1 MNTISPGL
9 SGTQSITVTE
19 TLTARHIG
27 SGSVDVYGTPAMIAL
42 MESAA
47 LSAIDQ
53 FLAEGQTSV
62 GTKIEVRHLAATP
75 LGHRVRAHAEVSAVD
90 GRKVT
95 FLVQAWDERELIGEG
110 KHVRLVINEAD
121 FIKRV
126 QSKVG
131 VISDEK

>member
-9 SGTQSITVTE
+9 LGTQSIKVTE

-27 SGSVDVYGTPAMIAL
+27 SGSVDVYATPAMIAL

-47 LSAIDQ
+47 LSAIDHL
-53 FLAEGQTSV
+53 LAEGQTSV
-62 GTKIEVRHLAATP
+62 GTTIEVRHLAATP
-75 LGHRVRAHAEVSAVD
+75 LGHRVRAHAEVRAVE

-110 KHVRLVINEAD
+110 KHVRLVINEAG

-126 QSKVG
+126 QSKL
-131 VISDEK
+131 D

>member
-1 MNTISPGL
+1 MNKITPGL
-9 SGTQSITVTE
+9 SGQQSITVTE

-27 SGSVDVYGTPAMIAL
+27 SGRVEVYATPAMIAL

-47 LSAIDQ
+47 LAAIDP
-53 FLAEGQTSV
+53 LLEEGQTSV
-62 GTKIEVRHLAATP
+62 GTTIEVRHLAATP
-75 LGHRVRAHAEVSAVD
+75 LGTMVKAHAKVTAVE

-110 KHVRLVINEAD
+110 KHVRLVIDEAR

-126 QSKVG
+126 QSKV
-131 VISDEK
+131 D

>member
-1 MNTISPGL
+1 MSKITPGL
-9 SGTQSITVTE
+9 LGTQSTTVTE

-27 SGSVDVYGTPAMIAL
+27 SGSVDVYATPAMIAL

-62 GTKIEVRHLAATP
+62 GTTIEVRHLAATP

-95 FLVQAWDERELIGEG
+95 FLVQAWDEKELIGEG
-110 KHVRLVINEAD
+110 KHVRLVINEAG

-126 QSKVG
+126 QSKVD
-131 VISDEK
+131 VKSDEE

>member
-62 GTKIEVRHLAATP
+62 GTTIEVRHLAATP

-95 FLVQAWDERELIGEG
+95 FFVQAWDERELIGEG

-126 QSKVG
+126 QSKL
-131 VISDEK
+131 D

>member
-27 SGSVDVYGTPAMIAL
+27 SGSVDVYATPAMIAL

-53 FLAEGQTSV
+53 FLAAGQTSV
-62 GTKIEVRHLAATP
+62 GTTIEVRHLAATP
-75 LGHRVRAHAEVSAVD
+75 LGHRVTVHAEVSAVE

-95 FLVQAWDERELIGEG
+95 FLVQAWDEKELIGEG
-110 KHVRLVINEAD
+110 KHVRLVINEAG

-126 QSKVG
+126 QSKL
-131 VISDEK
+131 D

>member
-1 MNTISPGL
+1 MNTISVGL
-9 SGTQSITVTE
+9 SGKQSITVTE

-27 SGSVDVYGTPAMIAL
+27 SGSVDVYATPAMIAL

-47 LSAIDQ
+47 LSAIDHL
-53 FLAEGQTSV
+53 LAEGQTSV

-75 LGHRVRAHAEVSAVD
+75 LGQLVRARAEVKAVE

-110 KHVRLVINEAD
+110 KHVRLVINEAG

-126 QSKVG
+126 QSKLDY
-131 VISDEK
+131 ISREE

>member
-1 MNTISPGL
+1 MNTISVGL
-9 SGTQSITVTE
+9 SGIQSITVTE

-27 SGSVDVYGTPAMIAL
+27 SGSVDVYATPAMIAL
-42 MESAA
+42 MVSAA
-47 LSAIDQ
+47 LSAIDHL
-53 FLAEGQTSV
+53 LAEGQTSV

-75 LGHRVRAHAEVSAVD
+75 LGQLVRAHAEVRAVE

-110 KHVRLVINEAD
+110 KHVRLVINEAG

-126 QSKVG
+126 KSKLDY
-131 VISDEK
+131 ISHEE